1 MGGLIRFDLNKICSC
16 FDLERLVETGTGMG
30 NSLAWAAGS
39 GFSEL
44 HSVEFTKE
52 LFEKCRQRFI
62 ANKNV
67 HLTHGRSGDFL
78 RRMVSA
84 DSVNLPTLY
93 FLDAHFIGGAD
104 FGMVSYSDSIR
115 ESESFPLLN
124 EFDILL
130 GVDLSSS
137 VIIVDDARI
146 YFSGEFQNGECPDF
160 ARRWEESSEL
170 LERIERLSESHAA
183 YLLKEDDGYL
193 ILAPKE
199 KPFMQSMLNVFPHD
213 INKSLQ
219 YQPGVNG
226 VTGISICRRL
236 ADSRFATRWFC
247 GNGIDVGGGVDSLA
261 LYKEFFPLASNVFAY
276 DQEHGDAQILS
287 NVLDDSFDFLYSSHC
302 LEHMRD
308 AREALINWLRVIKPG
323 GHLVVQVPDEDL
335 YEQGQWPSVFN
346 PDHKICFTIAKE
358 KSWSPVS
365 VNLLDLLGGF
375 RDVAEIISLQVIDH
389 GYRYKSLSRGI
400 DQTRTPM
407 AECAI
412 EFVLRKRV

>member
-1 MGGLIRFDLNKICSC
+1 MGGLVRFDLKKIRSD
-16 FDLERLVETGTGMG
+16 FNLERLVETGTGMG
-30 NSLAWAAGS
+30 NSLAWAVGS

-44 HSVEFTKE
+44 HSVEFTEE
-52 LFEKCRQRFI
+52 LFEKCRQRFST
-62 ANKNV
+62 NKNV
-67 HLTHGRSGDFL
+67 HLTHGKSGDFL

-84 DSVNLPTLY
+84 DSANLPTLY

-104 FGMVSYSDSIR
+104 FGMVSHSDSIR
-115 ESESFPLLN
+115 ESESLPLLN

-130 GVDLSSS
+130 GIDLSSS
-137 VIIVDDARI
+137 IIIVDDARI
-146 YFSGEFQNGECPDF
+146 YFSGKFQNGEFPDF
-160 ARRWEESSEL
+160 ARRREESSAL
-170 LERIERLSESHAA
+170 LERAGRLGESHTT
-183 YLLKEDDGYL
+183 YLLNEDDGYL
-193 ILAPKE
+193 ILAPKN
-199 KPFMQSMLNVFPHD
+199 KPLTKSMLNVFPHD

-226 VTGISICRRL
+226 VTAISIARRL

-247 GNGIDVGGGVDSLA
+247 GNGIDVGGGGDSLA
-261 LYKEFFPLASNVFAY
+261 LYKEFFPLANNIFVY
-276 DQEHGDAQILS
+276 DQEHGDAQNLA
-287 NVLDDSFDFLYSSHC
+287 NVLDESFDFLYSSHC

-308 AREALINWLRVIKPG
+308 AREALNNWLRVIKPG

-365 VNLLDLLGGF
+365 VNLLDLLGDF
-375 RDVAEIISLQVIDH
+375 RDTAEILSLQVLDH
-389 GYRYKSLSRGI
+389 GYRYKSLSHGI
-400 DQTRTPM
+400 DQTRTPI

-412 EFVLRKRV
+412 EFVLRKR